1 MAVDRGI
8 VDLARG
14 LIARVTGQHDAP
26 LQAPR
31 HGEVGEGMGGVPRA
45 GSCGTESRSLDE
57 ADPAG
62 MAVVDRREVKR
73 GG

>member
-1 MAVDRGI
+1 MAVDRSI
-8 VDLARG
+8 VDLTRG

-26 LQAPR
+26 LQAR
-31 HGEVGEGMGGVPRA
+31 GTTKSARERGGVPRA
-45 GSCGTESRSLDE
+45 GTCGIESRSLDE

-62 MAVVDRREVKR
+62 VADVDRREVKR